1 VPKSWVD
8 WKVLVVVETD
18 WEPNVVML
26 QRLAAEASPLCM
38 DGQVEHAKG
47 AAMSCRVCAQLR
59 KASAHELGG
68 LEGCGGSGGGEFEH
82 PMWLML

>member
-1 VPKSWVD
+1 
-8 WKVLVVVETD
+8 
-18 WEPNVVML
+18 
-26 QRLAAEASPLCM
+26 M